1 MIITH
6 LFKPLSALTD
16 EELMQRVSSKDDDR
30 AYGELYH
37 RHARKLMGFFFRQT
51 GGDEALAADLTQD
64 TFMRVWTARNK
75 FATSFLHSARDPF
88 GVQVSGSKSQV
99 SGFRTWM
106 LTIGYNLVKNHYRL
120 SEHQKQYEQ
129 FVVQTGE
136 EVAES
141 NIVEHLD
148 NKAFDQA
155 LKQHLEKM
163 PPESRLLFSLR
174 FEEELTVPQIA
185 VVMSIPEGTVKSR
198 LHILTRSLKQKL
210 NYHDTVRR

>member
-37 RHARKLMGFFFRQT
+37 RHARKLMGFFFRQS
-51 GGDEALAADLTQD
+51 GSDEALAADLTQD
-64 TFMRVWTARNK
+64 TFMRVWTARDK
-75 FATSFLHSARDPF
+75 FL
-88 GVQVSGSKSQV
+88 GSS
-99 SGFRTWM
+99 FRTWL

-155 LKQHLEKM
+155 LKQLLEKM

-198 LHILTRSLKQKL
+198 LHILTQSLKQKL

>member
-75 FATSFLHSARDPF
+75 F
-88 GVQVSGSKSQV
+88 SGSN
-99 SGFRTWM
+99 FRTWL

-198 LHILTRSLKQKL
+198 LYILTQSLKQKL

>member
-1 MIITH
+1 MTIPMF
-6 LFKPLSALTD
+6 LKPLSSLKD
-16 EELMQRVSSKDDDR
+16 EELMLRVAGKDDDR

-37 RHARKLMGFFFRQT
+37 RHARRLMGFFFRQS

-64 TFMRVWTARNK
+64 AFMRVWTARDK
-75 FATSFLHSARDPF
+75 F
-88 GVQVSGSKSQV
+88 SGSS
-99 SGFRTWM
+99 FRTWL

-163 PPESRLLFSLR
+163 LPESRLLFSLR

-185 VVMSIPEGTVKSR
+185 VVMSVPEGTVKSR
-198 LHILTRSLKQKL
+198 LHILTQSLKQKF

>member
-1 MIITH
+1 MTIPIF
-6 LFKPLSALTD
+6 LKPLSSLTD

-30 AYGELYH
+30 AYSELYH
-37 RHARKLMGFFFRQT
+37 RHARRLMGFFFRQS

-64 TFMRVWTARNK
+64 AFMRVWTARDK
-75 FATSFLHSARDPF
+75 F
-88 GVQVSGSKSQV
+88 SGSS
-99 SGFRTWM
+99 FRTWM

-120 SEHQKQYEQ
+120 SEHQRQYEQ

-155 LKQHLEKM
+155 LKQLLEKM
-163 PPESRLLFSLR
+163 SPESRLLFSLR
-174 FEEELTVPQIA
+174 FEEELTIPQIA
-185 VVMSIPEGTVKSR
+185 VVMALPEGTVKSR
-198 LHILTRSLKQKL
+198 LHILTQSLKQKL

>member
-1 MIITH
+1 MTIPMF
-6 LFKPLSALTD
+6 LKPLSSLKD
-16 EELMQRVSSKDDDR
+16 EELMLRVAGKDDDR

-37 RHARKLMGFFFRQT
+37 RHARRLMGFFFRQS

-64 TFMRVWTARNK
+64 AFMRVWTARDK
-75 FATSFLHSARDPF
+75 F
-88 GVQVSGSKSQV
+88 SGSS
-99 SGFRTWM
+99 FRTWL

-136 EVAES
+136 EVAAS

-185 VVMSIPEGTVKSR
+185 VVMSVPEGTVKSR
-198 LHILTRSLKQKL
+198 LHILTQSLKQKF

>member
-64 TFMRVWTARNK
+64 TFMRAWTARSK
-75 FATSFLHSARDPF
+75 F
-88 GVQVSGSKSQV
+88 SGSS
-99 SGFRTWM
+99 FRTWL

-120 SEHQKQYEQ
+120 SEHQKQYEL
-129 FVVQTGE
+129 FMAQTGE

-198 LHILTRSLKQKL
+198 LHILTQSLKQKL
-210 NYHDTVRR
+210 NFHDTVRR

>member
-1 MIITH
+1 MTIPI
-6 LFKPLSALTD
+6 FQKPLSSLTD

-30 AYGELYH
+30 AYSELYH
-37 RHARKLMGFFFRQT
+37 RHARRLMGFFFRQMN
-51 GGDEALAADLTQD
+51 GDEALAADLTQD
-64 TFMRVWTARNK
+64 AFLRVWTARDR
-75 FATSFLHSARDPF
+75 FSGTS
-88 GVQVSGSKSQV
+88 
-99 SGFRTWM
+99 FRTWL
-106 LTIGYNLVKNHYRL
+106 LTIGYNLVKNHFRH
-120 SEHQKQYEQ
+120 SGHQREYEQ

-185 VVMSIPEGTVKSR
+185 VVMSVPEGTVKSR
-198 LHILTRSLKQKL
+198 LHILTQSLKQKF
-210 NYHDTVRR
+210 NYHDTV

>member
-1 MIITH
+1 MTIPI
-6 LFKPLSALTD
+6 FQKPLSSLTD

-30 AYGELYH
+30 AYSELYH
-37 RHARKLMGFFFRQT
+37 RHARRLMGFFFRQS

-64 TFMRVWTARNK
+64 AFMRVWTARDK
-75 FATSFLHSARDPF
+75 F
-88 GVQVSGSKSQV
+88 SGSS
-99 SGFRTWM
+99 FRTWL

-163 PPESRLLFSLR
+163 LPESRLLFSLR

-185 VVMSIPEGTVKSR
+185 VVMSVPEGTVKSR
-198 LHILTRSLKQKL
+198 LHILTQSLKQKF

>member
-1 MIITH
+1 MTIPIF
-6 LFKPLSALTD
+6 LKPLSSLTD

-37 RHARKLMGFFFRQT
+37 RHARRLMGFFFRQS

-64 TFMRVWTARNK
+64 AFMRVWTARDK
-75 FATSFLHSARDPF
+75 F
-88 GVQVSGSKSQV
+88 SGSS
-99 SGFRTWM
+99 FRTWL

-155 LKQHLEKM
+155 LKQLLEKM
-163 PPESRLLFSLR
+163 SPESRLLFSLR

-198 LHILTRSLKQKL
+198 LHILTQSLKQKL

>member
-1 MIITH
+1 MTIPMF
-6 LFKPLSALTD
+6 LKPLSSLKD
-16 EELMQRVSSKDDDR
+16 EELMLRVSSKDDDR

-37 RHARKLMGFFFRQT
+37 RHARRLMGFFFRQS

-64 TFMRVWTARNK
+64 AFMRVWTARDK
-75 FATSFLHSARDPF
+75 F
-88 GVQVSGSKSQV
+88 SGSS
-99 SGFRTWM
+99 FRTWL

-163 PPESRLLFSLR
+163 LPESRLLFSLR

-185 VVMSIPEGTVKSR
+185 VVMSVPEGTVKSR
-198 LHILTRSLKQKL
+198 LHILTQSLKQKF

>member
-37 RHARKLMGFFFRQT
+37 RHARKLMGFFFRQS

-64 TFMRVWTARNK
+64 TFMRVWTARSK
-75 FATSFLHSARDPF
+75 FATSDPF
-88 GVQVSGSKSQV
+88 GVQVSGSKFQV

-120 SEHQKQYEQ
+120 SEHQKQYEL
-129 FVVQTGE
+129 FVAQTGD

-155 LKQHLEKM
+155 LKQLLEKM

-185 VVMSIPEGTVKSR
+185 VVMSMPEGTVKSR
-198 LHILTRSLKQKL
+198 LHILTQSLKQKL